1 MNFRPILIAAA
12 CITAVL
18 SVSSQARAVGPYVY
32 THGHRQAMRYAANRP
47 WHGHYANTSYGV
59 PLALVVPPTS
69 HTMASWGWGVT
80 GSEIRPIYHQF
91 GRYYPGQLDA
101 TGGTYLPT
109 PAWPSHTDQFGIYPV
124 RGPW

>member
-1 MNFRPILIAAA
+1 MNLRPILVAVACAA
-12 CITAVL
+12 AVL
-18 SVSSQARAVGPYVY
+18 SLSSYAQAGGPYSR
-32 THGHRQAMRYAANRP
+32 GHRQAMRYSANRP
-47 WHGHYANTSYGV
+47 WHGNYANTSAGV

-91 GRYYPGQLDA
+91 GRYYPGQLNA
-101 TGGTYLPT
+101 TGGTYNPT